1 MPILNQMR
9 ALQTGFLLV
18 AVIQS
23 VAAQATEDLTIKA
36 DAYINAAGFR
46 GCILLA
52 KGGKVILAKGYGLAN
67 VELDV
72 ANRPDTKFRLGSIT
86 KQFTAAAIL
95 QLQERGKLKVSE
107 AKNSSMGDYRQ
118 WQESRAAVIARG
130 SEPSYEVFLATDA
143 RPIPEGA
150 AEIQV
155 ETLSTE
161 REIGRPTG
169 ARFGTL
175 VHNILRDVAL
185 DADED
190 AIARAAKLHGRLT
203 GALRL
208 ETSAAQLAVQR
219 VLTHPMLS
227 RARASASHHREWPL
241 RVQIGE
247 VLFEGIIDLAFLED
261 ELWHVVDFKTDVYDP
276 ARKRRYEGQL
286 RWYVLALERITGK
299 PGRAYLLSA

>member
-95 QLQERGKLKVSE
+95 QLQERGKLKVSDRLSKYIPDTP
-107 AKNSSMGDYRQ
+107 AGWTDITIHHLLSHTSG
-118 WQESRAAVIARG
+118 I
-130 SEPSYEVFLATDA
+130 PSYTNEAGYQAHMRDGKV
-143 RPIPEGA
+143 IQ
-150 AEIQV
+150 AEA
-155 ETLSTE
+155 E
-161 REIGRPTG
+161 
-169 ARFGTL
+169 
-175 VHNILRDVAL
+175 L
-185 DADED
+185 D
-190 AIARAAKLHGRLT
+190 
-203 GALRL
+203 
-208 ETSAAQLAVQR
+208 R
-219 VLTHPMLS
+219 VL
-227 RARASASHHREWPL
+227 
-241 RVQIGE
+241 
-247 VLFEGIIDLAFLED
+247 
-261 ELWHVVDFKTDVYDP
+261 ELLKQ
-276 ARKRRYEGQL
+276 KQ
-286 RWYVLALERITGK
+286 K
-299 PGRAYLLSA
+299 